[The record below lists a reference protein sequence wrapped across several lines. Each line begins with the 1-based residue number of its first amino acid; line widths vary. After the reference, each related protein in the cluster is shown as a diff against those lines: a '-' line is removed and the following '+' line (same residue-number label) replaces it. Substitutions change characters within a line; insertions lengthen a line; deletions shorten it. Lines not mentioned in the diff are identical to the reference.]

1 MARRIKRQKMV
12 ARERTLVSKAD
23 LAKPFVRVCYWGV
36 FAILCFGTLTTFLPL
51 VWGFMGALKTPRE
64 IFAFPPSLL
73 PRPPLNPL
81 GWQWMNYLEAGSLIN
96 YGRYFFNTFVL
107 AIGVWFFQLVPS
119 AMAGYGISKLRIP
132 LVRVITVLFFA
143 SLMVPFQAILIP
155 LYLTVVDLPIFHIN
169 LLDPQLGGGFLAIM
183 LPAGVNAFNI
193 FVFRTFF
200 DQIPTDLIEAA
211 RIDGASE
218 WRIFLFIVVPL
229 SQSIIAVLTIFSFVA
244 TWNDFM
250 WPFLVLHYERFYTI
264 MVELYYLQKRGDIPC
279 NIVLASLMVSTI
291 PPMLVFLIFQRR
303 IMQGIA
309 LSGLKF

>member
-1 MARRIKRQKMV
+1 MAQG
-12 ARERTLVSKAD
+12 RTLISRTD
-23 LAKPFVRVCYWGV
+23 LAKPLVKVFYWGV
-36 FAILCFGTLTTFLPL
+36 FAILFFGTITTFLPL
-51 VWGFMGALKTPRE
+51 LWGFMGALKTPRE
-64 IFAFPPSLL
+64 IFAFPPTLF
-73 PRPPLNPL
+73 PQPALNPFK
-81 GWQWMNYLEAGSLIN
+81 WQWANYIEAVKLIN
-96 YGRYFFNTFVL
+96 YGKYFFNTLVL

-119 AMAGYGISKLRIP
+119 AMAGYAISKLRIP
-132 LVRVITVLFFA
+132 FMRVITVLFFA

-155 LYLTVVDLPIFHIN
+155 LYLTVIDLPIFHIN
-169 LLDPQLGGGFLAIM
+169 LLTPGLGGGFLAIM

-250 WPFLVLHYERFYTI
+250 WPYIVLGEDFQTI
-264 MVELYYLQKRGDIPC
+264 MVRLYHFQNLAEVSR
-279 NIVLASLMVSTI
+279 NIVLASLMVSAI

>member
-1 MARRIKRQKMV
+1 MPKRLRRQATV
-12 ARERTLVSKAD
+12 TQGRTLISQAD
-23 LAKPFVRVCYWGV
+23 LAKPLVKVFYWGV
-36 FAILCFGTLTTFLPL
+36 FAILFFGTLTTFLPL

-64 IFAFPPSLL
+64 IFAFPPTLF
-73 PRPPLNPL
+73 PRPALNPFK
-81 GWQWMNYLEAGSLIN
+81 WQWLNYIEAGKLIN
-96 YGRYFFNTFVL
+96 YGRCFFNTFVL
-107 AIGVWFFQLVPS
+107 AIGVWFFQLAPA
-119 AMAGYGISKLRIP
+119 AMAGYAISKLRIP
-132 LVRVITVLFFA
+132 LVRVITMLFFA

-155 LYLTVVDLPIFHIN
+155 LYLTVKNVPIFHIN
-169 LLDPQLGGGFLAIM
+169 LMSRALGGGFLAIM

-218 WRIFLFIVVPL
+218 WRIFLYIVVPL
-229 SQSIIAVLTIFSFVA
+229 SQSIIAVLTIFSFVT

-250 WPFLVLHYERFYTI
+250 WPFIVLNYEEFFTI
-264 MVELYYLQKRGDIPC
+264 MVKLYYFHLLAEIPK
-279 NIVLASLMVSTI
+279 NIELASLMLSTI

>member
-1 MARRIKRQKMV
+1 MPKRLRQQASV
-12 ARERTLVSKAD
+12 ARGRTLVSKAD
-23 LAKPFVRVCYWGV
+23 LAKPLVKVLYWGV
-36 FAILCFGTLTTFLPL
+36 FAILSFGTLTTFLPL

-64 IFAFPPSLL
+64 IFAFPPTMF
-73 PRPPLNPL
+73 PQPALNPFK
-81 GWQWMNYLEAGSLIN
+81 WQWANYIEAVKMIN
-96 YGRYFFNTFVL
+96 YGKYFFNTFVL

-119 AMAGYGISKLRIP
+119 AMAGYAISKLRIP
-132 LVRVITVLFFA
+132 FMRVITVLFFA

-155 LYLTVVDLPIFHIN
+155 LYLTVKNVPIFHIN
-169 LLDPQLGGGFLAIM
+169 LLTPGLGGGFLAIM

-218 WRIFLFIVVPL
+218 WRIFLSIVVPL

-250 WPFLVLHYERFYTI
+250 WPYIVLDENFQTI
-264 MVELYYLQKRGDIPC
+264 MLRIFYLHKLAEIPK
-279 NIVLASLMVSTI
+279 NIELASLMLSAI

-303 IMQGIA
+303 VMQGIA

>member
-1 MARRIKRQKMV
+1 MPKRLRQQASV
-12 ARERTLVSKAD
+12 ARERTLISQAD
-23 LAKPFVRVCYWGV
+23 LAKPLVKVLYWGV
-36 FAILCFGTLTTFLPL
+36 FAILFFVTLTTFLPL

-64 IFAFPPSLL
+64 IFAFPPTLF
-73 PRPPLNPL
+73 PQPALNPFK
-81 GWQWMNYLEAGSLIN
+81 WQWTNYIEAGKLIN

-119 AMAGYGISKLRIP
+119 AMAGYAISKLRIP
-132 LVRVITVLFFA
+132 FMRVITMLFFA

-155 LYLTVVDLPIFHIN
+155 LYLTVMDLPIFHIN
-169 LLDPQLGGGFLAIM
+169 LLARGLGGGFLAIM

-200 DQIPTDLIEAA
+200 DQIPTDLVEAA

-218 WRIFLFIVVPL
+218 WRIFLSIVVPL
-229 SQSIIAVLTIFSFVA
+229 SQSIIAVLTIFSFVT

-250 WPFLVLHYERFYTI
+250 WPYIVLHYEEFYTI
-264 MVELYYLQKRGDIPC
+264 MVKLYYFQKLGEIPW
-279 NIVLASLMVSTI
+279 NIVLASLMLSTI
-291 PPMLVFLIFQRR
+291 PPMLAFLIFQRR